1 MNELIAF
8 VKGIGSAIGGFFAFI
23 FSLIEDI
30 IYLVQLTGR
39 MLAQVPKLFSW
50 LPGPV
55 LGLMLTAIT
64 IAVLYKVLGRE

>member
-8 VKGIGSAIGGFFAFI
+8 LKGIGAAIKGFFAFV
-23 FSLIEDI
+23 FSLIEDV

-39 MLAQVPKLFSW
+39 MLAQIPSFFSW

-55 LGLMLTAIT
+55 LALIVTAIT